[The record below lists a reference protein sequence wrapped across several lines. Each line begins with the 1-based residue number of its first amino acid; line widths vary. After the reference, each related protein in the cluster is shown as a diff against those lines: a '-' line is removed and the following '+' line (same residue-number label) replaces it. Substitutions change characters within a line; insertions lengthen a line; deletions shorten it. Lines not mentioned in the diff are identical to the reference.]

1 VDIDIVSEQVAQ
13 GVAVRVRLALTP
25 RETNQ
30 LYLSGDTLI
39 QLPTEGAMP
48 ESEAVPFVRPSMF
61 LSELAGTRDGLT
73 RIFTDATAAERYAA
87 AVRSQLETVMEGT

>member
-25 RETNQ
+25 RETNR

-39 QLPTEGAMP
+39 QLPTEGAQP
-48 ESEAVPFVRPSMF
+48 ESEAVPFLRPSIF
-61 LSELAGTRDGLT
+61 LSELAGTHDGLT
-73 RIFTDATAAERYAA
+73 RIFADATAAESFAA
-87 AVRSQLETVMEGT
+87 AVRGQLETVMEGS